1 MDFELLVN
9 ELKRLNSQ
17 IGSYAYYIFGLKYAQ
32 ELNNVNI
39 AQLIKSAGLT
49 ESMSKEI
56 GKAKKVAEL
65 IQSGEYG
72 IYFESSLDDNVVFIK
87 NKKEDDAQY
96 SKEQIVQILA
106 DIYDSDIEKS
116 AAGGIFIFKYGK
128 YVVDKYTPTE
138 LMREAHLLNPNVKER
153 YAAELNGAF
162 LMYRYFQNNP
172 TEFNVS
178 CGLSTQKI
186 SELFAAYLQ
195 NEGKSEATIDR
206 YVKQVPNN
214 SEVQNVVQSVAGTT
228 ALFDVMDVA
237 KLLQISQKVA
247 AQDFDQKGGNMYSA
261 GINSYT
267 HFISNYRLFVKHL
280 AKRKKDTIGQNTD
293 SSKFPL
299 QTIFY
304 GAPGT
309 GKSHKVKSEKLAGV
323 PEENIFR
330 TTFHPDYDYA
340 SFVGCYKPTKEKSA
354 FAKQPILDYDTL
366 VDKFKEYLNV
376 PNVNITKECTL
387 FGYDYHDSII
397 EIQNNGKK
405 VADLVNDAY
414 KSNTTYDSV
423 VRGGMSC
430 YESHPALNNA
440 SPITYSFIP
449 QVFTKAY
456 IKAWKEM
463 KQENPQPIYLVI
475 EEINRGNC
483 AQIFGDI
490 FQLLD
495 RNDAG
500 FSTYPI
506 APDAD
511 ITRELKK
518 VFENLDLSS
527 VENYINGIFSENYPG
542 RIVDK
547 IKSGELL
554 VLPCNLN
561 LLATMNT
568 SDQSLF
574 PMDSAFKR
582 RWDWE
587 YVAITNAEK
596 NWRIEIDDTTK
607 IDWWTFLQS
616 INMVIADLTSSE
628 DKQLGYFFTKPDE
641 FVEKDETKRAAD
653 AQRDLISAKRFV
665 SKVIFYLWNDV
676 FKDYGFEP
684 KCCKD
689 DAEKE
694 VLYAK
699 FYAENGK
706 DINLDVLR
714 RFFMKLKDENGNP
727 LL

>member
-1 MDFELLVN
+1 
-9 ELKRLNSQ
+9 
-17 IGSYAYYIFGLKYAQ
+17 
-32 ELNNVNI
+32 
-39 AQLIKSAGLT
+39 
-49 ESMSKEI
+49 
-56 GKAKKVAEL
+56 
-65 IQSGEYG
+65 
-72 IYFESSLDDNVVFIK
+72 
-87 NKKEDDAQY
+87 
-96 SKEQIVQILA
+96 
-106 DIYDSDIEKS
+106 
-116 AAGGIFIFKYGK
+116 
-128 YVVDKYTPTE
+128 
-138 LMREAHLLNPNVKER
+138 MREAHLLNPNVKER

-247 AQDFDQKGGNMYSA
+247 TQDFDKKGGNMYSA
-261 GINSYT
+261 GINAFA
-267 HFISNYRLFVKHL
+267 HFVSNYCLFVKHL
-280 AKRKKDTIGQNTD
+280 SRVNKKTIVQ
-293 SSKFPL
+293 SSNQANKYIL

-309 GKSHKVKSEKLAGV
+309 GKSYKVKSEKLAGV

-340 SFVGCYKPTKEKSA
+340 SFVGCYKPTKNFVVEEITDEQDYLSEINKIEANNKKIIYNRINLAYNNPTIAKKCLSQFDDNSARYGNTLEGIGLADIHKEKG
-354 FAKQPILDYDTL
+354 I
-366 VDKFKEYLNV
+366 
-376 PNVNITKECTL
+376 
-387 FGYDYHDSII
+387 
-397 EIQNNGKK
+397 
-405 VADLVNDAY
+405 Y
-414 KSNTTYDSV
+414 KSS
-423 VRGGMSC
+423 
-430 YESHPALNNA
+430 A
-440 SPITYSFIP
+440 ITYSFIP

-456 IKAWKEM
+456 IKAWEEM
-463 KQENPQPIYLVI
+463 KQENPQPVYLVI

-483 AQIFGDI
+483 AQIFGDL

-495 RNDAG
+495 RNENG
-500 FSTYPI
+500 NSEYPI
-506 APDAD
+506 D
-511 ITRELKK
+511 IDEDLKK
-518 VFENLDLSS
+518 YLVQELGADSEGIKDGKLCLPPNLH
-527 VENYINGIFSENYPG
+527 
-542 RIVDK
+542 
-547 IKSGELL
+547 
-554 VLPCNLN
+554 
-561 LLATMNT
+561 LLATMIT

-596 NWRIEIDDTTK
+596 NWQIEIDDTTK

-616 INMVIADLTSSE
+616 INKVISDLTSSE
-628 DKQLGYFFTKPDE
+628 DKQLGYFFTKPD
-641 FVEKDETKRAAD
+641 KDSTT
-653 AQRDLISAKRFV
+653 ISAKRFV

-706 DINLDVLR
+706 DINLDVLK
-714 RFFMKLKDENGNP
+714 RFFKKLQDENGNP
-727 LL
+727 LLKAAPEKEETPEATGASSTDGEEL

>member
-32 ELNNVNI
+32 ELNDVNI

-178 CGLSTQKI
+178 CGLSTQNI
-186 SELFAAYLQ
+186 SELFAAYLK

-261 GINSYT
+261 GINAYT

-299 QTIFY
+299 QQIFY

-309 GKSHKVKSEKLAGV
+309 GKSYKVKSEKLAGV

-340 SFVGCYKPTKEKSA
+340 SFVGCYKPTKE
-354 FAKQPILDYDTL
+354 D
-366 VDKFKEYLNV
+366 DK
-376 PNVNITKECTL
+376 
-387 FGYDYHDSII
+387 
-397 EIQNNGKK
+397 
-405 VADLVNDAY
+405 
-414 KSNTTYDSV
+414 
-423 VRGGMSC
+423 
-430 YESHPALNNA
+430 
-440 SPITYSFIP
+440 ITYSFIP

-456 IKAWKEM
+456 VKAWEEM
-463 KQENPQPIYLVI
+463 KLETPRPVCLVI

-483 AQIFGDI
+483 AQIFGDL

-495 RNDAG
+495 RKENG
-500 FSTYPI
+500 YSEYPI
-506 APDAD
+506 DIDEDLKNYLVQELGAD
-511 ITRELKK
+511 SEGIKDGKLCLPP
-518 VFENLDLSS
+518 NLH
-527 VENYINGIFSENYPG
+527 
-542 RIVDK
+542 
-547 IKSGELL
+547 
-554 VLPCNLN
+554 

-587 YVAITNAEK
+587 YVAITNAK
-596 NWRIEIDDTTK
+596 KDWQIEIDDKTT

-628 DKQLGYFFTKPDE
+628 DKQLGYFFTKPD
-641 FVEKDETKRAAD
+641 KDSTT
-653 AQRDLISAKRFV
+653 ISAKRFV

-676 FKDYGFEP
+676 FKNNSFEHD
-684 KCCKD
+684 CCKD
-689 DAEKE
+689 DAGKE